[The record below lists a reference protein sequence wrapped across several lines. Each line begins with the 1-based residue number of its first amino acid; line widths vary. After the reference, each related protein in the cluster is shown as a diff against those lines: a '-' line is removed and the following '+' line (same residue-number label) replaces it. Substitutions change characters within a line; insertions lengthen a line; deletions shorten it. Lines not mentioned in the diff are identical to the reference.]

1 MRTKTA
7 HIKRNFHIINTL
19 PLCLSVLQILHCSPL
34 IIHNDNNN
42 SWHFIVSGGVLRVF
56 FSDCCTWWIIV
67 SLKNVHYPAGNG
79 RCRKKSHQNRL
90 LFVCFA
96 FYQMTHTHH
105 DWMAVF
111 VAFSI
116 QCSEIDGKN
125 DIFKCFHRH
134 FALAVVSFSLI
145 FLTFCDASGFV
156 FVLRAPSIIHIGK
169 AFFSAGPHF
178 SSTEVID
185 RAIDNSTI
193 QPFT

>member
-1 MRTKTA
+1 MTFYRQWWCFA
-7 HIKRNFHIINTL
+7 L
-19 PLCLSVLQILHCSPL
+19 
-34 IIHNDNNN
+34 
-42 SWHFIVSGGVLRVF
+42 VF
-56 FSDCCTWWIIV
+56 FPTAVPDELSCLWRMYIIQ
-67 SLKNVHYPAGNG
+67 LEMEGAE
-79 RCRKKSHQNRL
+79 KKSHQNWL

-116 QCSEIDGKN
+116 QCSEINGKN

-178 SSTEVID
+178 PSSEVID